1 MFYTVQ
7 YNSFLVIGKN
17 KIKGSLQNFFFF
29 INIQSDIYNT
39 ALPVMDYS

>member
-1 MFYTVQ
+1 MLYTVQ

-17 KIKGSLQNFFFF
+17 KIKGSLQNFFF